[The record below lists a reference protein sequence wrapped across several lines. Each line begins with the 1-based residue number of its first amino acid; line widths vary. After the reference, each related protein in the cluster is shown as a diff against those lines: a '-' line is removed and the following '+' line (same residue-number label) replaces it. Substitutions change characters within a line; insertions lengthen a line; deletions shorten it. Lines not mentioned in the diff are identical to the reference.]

1 MLKYLSTLRLMP
13 PTLITSTLEGS
24 WAIQVLKSAVE
35 LGIFESLVDG
45 PLSAALIAK
54 KQALQVEGT
63 KLIADSLVGMN
74 LLDRADLNGKVRST
88 EAIYELNMTSQAY
101 LISESPLFMGMYL
114 KQHDELDKMWRNLRE
129 TIRTGQPVMAVN
141 EDAKAEE
148 IFPHLAEAIVPL
160 NYCIAADV
168 VKYLKERNQV
178 AESAKTIKGAQRSRS
193 ITAGDNEEVDVVSG
207 GKATKNTK
215 KALNIL
221 DLAAGSAVWSIPFA
235 QDNRDNH
242 IAALDFPA
250 VLAVTRKITERF
262 EVSSQY
268 TEVPGNWR
276 DIRLTPGLYDV
287 VILGHIL
294 HSEGLEMSKR
304 LLAYCAAALK
314 DGGTLVI
321 AEFMP
326 NQERTAP
333 LYPLMFGLNM
343 YLATAA
349 GCVFSFD
356 EITSLC
362 RAAGFSDVYRHQ
374 GVEYDSPVVFAT
386 K

>member
-1 MLKYLSTLRLMP
+1 MLKYLSTLRLIP
-13 PTLITSTLEGS
+13 PSLITSTLEGS
-24 WAIQVLKSAVE
+24 WAIQVLKSAVD
-35 LGIFESLVDG
+35 LGIFESLSDG
-45 PLSAALIAK
+45 PMSAVLIAK
-54 KQALQVEGT
+54 KQGLQVEGT
-63 KLIADSLVGMN
+63 KLIADSLVAMN
-74 LLDRADLNGKVRST
+74 LLDRADLNGHVRST
-88 EAIYELNMTSQAY
+88 EAIYELNMTSQTY

-114 KQHDELDKMWRNLRE
+114 KQHDELDKMWRSLRE
-129 TIRTGQPVMAVN
+129 TIRTGTPVMAVN
-141 EDAKAEE
+141 EDAKAQE
-148 IFPHLAEAIVPL
+148 IFPSLAEAIVPL

-168 VKYLKERNQV
+168 VKYLKERKQG
-178 AESAKTIKGAQRSRS
+178 AKSAQSLKKSSAPNEDDANSLASALSNMNALNSQR
-193 ITAGDNEEVDVVSG
+193 
-207 GKATKNTK
+207 
-215 KALNIL
+215 ALNIL

-262 EVSSQY
+262 EVANQY

-276 DIRLTPGLYDV
+276 DIKLSPGLYDV

-294 HSEGLEMSKR
+294 HSEGLEMSKK

-314 DGGTLVI
+314 EGGTLVI

-343 YLATAA
+343 YLATAH

>member
-1 MLKYLSTLRLMP
+1 MLKYLSTLRLIP
-13 PTLITSTLEGS
+13 PSLITSTLEGS
-24 WAIQVLKSAVE
+24 WAIQVLKSAVD
-35 LGIFESLVDG
+35 LGIFESLSDG
-45 PLSAALIAK
+45 PMSAALIAK
-54 KQALQVEGT
+54 KQALQLEGT

-74 LLDRADLNGKVRST
+74 LLDRADLNGHARSR
-88 EAIYELNMTSQAY
+88 EAVYELNMTSQTY

-114 KQHDELDKMWRNLRE
+114 KQHDELDKMWRGLRE
-129 TIRTGQPVMAVN
+129 TIRTGTPVMAVN
-141 EDAKAEE
+141 EDAKAQD
-148 IFPHLAEAIVPL
+148 IFPHLAEAIMPL

-168 VKYLKERNQV
+168 VKYLKDRSH
-178 AESAKTIKGAQRSRS
+178 SAKNPQDLK
-193 ITAGDNEEVDVVSG
+193 TAGSG
-207 GKATKNTK
+207 HDDEANSLTSALSNKNAFNNK
-215 KALNIL
+215 RALNIL

-262 EVSSQY
+262 DVANQY

-276 DIRLTPGLYDV
+276 NIKLSPGLYDV

-294 HSEGLEMSKR
+294 HSEGLEMSKK

-343 YLATAA
+343 YLATAN

-362 RAAGFSDVYRHQ
+362 HAAGFRDVYRHQ

>member
-1 MLKYLSTLRLMP
+1 M
-13 PTLITSTLEGS
+13 
-24 WAIQVLKSAVE
+24 KSAVD
-35 LGIFESLVDG
+35 LGIFESLSDG
-45 PLSAALIAK
+45 PMSAALIAK
-54 KQALQVEGT
+54 KQALQLEGT

-74 LLDRADLNGKVRST
+74 LLDRADLNGHARSR
-88 EAIYELNMTSQAY
+88 EAVYELNMTSQTY

-114 KQHDELDKMWRNLRE
+114 KQHDELDKMWRGLRE
-129 TIRTGQPVMAVN
+129 TIRTGTPVMAVN
-141 EDAKAEE
+141 EDAKAQD
-148 IFPHLAEAIVPL
+148 IFPHLAEAIMPL

-168 VKYLKERNQV
+168 VKYLKDRSH
-178 AESAKTIKGAQRSRS
+178 SAKNPQDLK
-193 ITAGDNEEVDVVSG
+193 TAGSG
-207 GKATKNTK
+207 HDDEANSLTSALSNKNAFNNK
-215 KALNIL
+215 RALNIL

-262 EVSSQY
+262 DVANQY

-276 DIRLTPGLYDV
+276 NIKLSPGLYDV

-294 HSEGLEMSKR
+294 HSEGLEMSKK

-343 YLATAA
+343 YLATAN

-362 RAAGFSDVYRHQ
+362 HAAGFRDVYRHQ

>member
-13 PTLITSTLEGS
+13 PTPITSALEGS
-24 WAIQVLKSAVE
+24 WAIQVLKSAVD
-35 LGIFESLVDG
+35 LGIFESLSAG

-54 KQALQVEGT
+54 KQSLQVKGT
-63 KLIADSLVGMN
+63 KLIADALVGMN
-74 LLDRADLNGKVRST
+74 LLDRADLNGHVRST
-88 EAIYELNMTSQAY
+88 EAIYELNMTSQTY

-114 KQHDELDKMWRNLRE
+114 KQHDELDKMWRGLRE
-129 TIRTGQPVMAVN
+129 TIRTGVPVMEVN

-160 NYCIAADV
+160 NYCIASDV
-168 VKYLKERNQV
+168 VKYLKERNR
-178 AESAKTIKGAQRSRS
+178 GAGSTNSKNGNSRE
-193 ITAGDNEEVDVVSG
+193 DNLKEE
-207 GKATKNTK
+207 KR
-215 KALNIL
+215 ALNVL

-242 IAALDFPA
+242 IAAIDFPA

-262 EVSSQY
+262 EVASQY
-268 TEVPGNWR
+268 TEVPGSWR
-276 DIRLTPGLYDV
+276 DIRLSPGLYDV

-294 HSEGLEMSKR
+294 HSEGLEMTKK
-304 LLAYCAAALK
+304 LLAYCAAGLK
-314 DGGTLVI
+314 EGGTLVI
-321 AEFMP
+321 AEYMP

-343 YLATAA
+343 YLATTN

-362 RAAGFSDVYRHQ
+362 LAAGFSDVYRHQ
-374 GVEYDSPVVFAT
+374 GVEYVSPVVFAT

>member
-1 MLKYLSTLRLMP
+1 MLKYLSTLRLTP
-13 PTLITSTLEGS
+13 PSLITSTLEGS
-24 WAIQVLKSAVE
+24 WAIQVLKSAVD
-35 LGIFESLVDG
+35 LGIFESLSDG
-45 PLSAALIAK
+45 PMSAALIAK

-74 LLDRADLNGKVRST
+74 LLDRADLNGHVRST
-88 EAIYELNMTSQAY
+88 EAVYELNMTSQTY

-114 KQHDELDKMWRNLRE
+114 KQHDELDKMWRGLRDS
-129 TIRTGQPVMAVN
+129 IRTGTPVMAVN
-141 EDAKAEE
+141 EDAKAQE
-148 IFPHLAEAIVPL
+148 IFPYLAEAILPL

-168 VKYLKERNQV
+168 VNYLKERKQ
-178 AESAKTIKGAQRSRS
+178 SAKSAQNFKKTISDCDDANSLTS
-193 ITAGDNEEVDVVSG
+193 ALNS
-207 GKATKNTK
+207 K

-250 VLAVTRKITERF
+250 VLAVTRKITQRF
-262 EVSSQY
+262 EVANQY

-276 DIRLTPGLYDV
+276 DVKLSPGLYDV

-294 HSEGLEMSKR
+294 HSEGLEMSKK

-314 DGGTLVI
+314 EGGTLVI

-326 NQERTAP
+326 NQEHTAP

-343 YLATAA
+343 YLATAD

>member
-13 PTLITSTLEGS
+13 PTLITSALEGS
-24 WAIQVLKSAVE
+24 WAIQILKTAVD
-35 LGIFESLVDG
+35 LGIFESLSDG
-45 PLSAALIAK
+45 PKSAQLIAK

-63 KLIADSLVGMN
+63 KLLADALVGMN
-74 LLDRADLNGKVRST
+74 LLDRADLNGHVRST
-88 EAIYELNMTSQAY
+88 ESVYELNMTSQTY
-101 LISESPLFMGMYL
+101 LISQSPLFMGMYL
-114 KQHDELDKMWRNLRE
+114 KQHDELDKMWRGLRE
-129 TIRTGQPVMAVN
+129 TIRTGVPVMQVN
-141 EDAKAEE
+141 DDAKAEE

-168 VKYLKERNQV
+168 VKYLKERV
-178 AESAKTIKGAQRSRS
+178 
-193 ITAGDNEEVDVVSG
+193 GD
-207 GKATKNTK
+207 K
-215 KALNIL
+215 KALNVL

-262 EVSSQY
+262 EVASQY

-276 DIRLTPGLYDV
+276 NIKLSPGLYDV

-294 HSEGLEMSKR
+294 HSEGLEMTKK
-304 LLAYCAAALK
+304 LLAYCAEALK
-314 DGGTLVI
+314 EGGTLVI

-326 NQERTAP
+326 NHERTAP
-333 LYPLMFGLNM
+333 LHPLMFGLNM
-343 YLATAA
+343 YLATAD

-356 EITSLC
+356 ELTSLC
-362 RAAGFSDVYRHQ
+362 RAAGFKDVYRHQ

>member
-13 PTLITSTLEGS
+13 PSPITSTLEGS
-24 WAIQVLKSAVE
+24 WAIEVLKSAVD
-35 LGIFESLVDG
+35 LGIFESLSDG

-74 LLDRADLNGKVRST
+74 LLDRADLNGHVRST
-88 EAIYELNMTSQAY
+88 EAVYELNVISQTY
-101 LISESPLFMGMYL
+101 LILESPLFMGMYL
-114 KQHDELDKMWRNLRE
+114 KQHDELGKMWRGLRE
-129 TIRTGQPVMAVN
+129 TIRTGTPVMAVN
-141 EDAKAEE
+141 EDAKAQE
-148 IFPHLAEAIVPL
+148 IFPQLAEAIVPL

-168 VKYLKERNQV
+168 VKYLKERNQ
-178 AESAKTIKGAQRSRS
+178 SAKSRQNLKK
-193 ITAGDNEEVDVVSG
+193 TALEDQCEDDANGLANALS
-207 GKATKNTK
+207 TKNTLNTK

-262 EVSSQY
+262 EVANQY

-276 DIRLTPGLYDV
+276 NIKLSPGLYDV

-294 HSEGLEMSKR
+294 HSEGLEMSKK

-321 AEFMP
+321 AEYMP

-343 YLATAA
+343 YLATAN

-362 RAAGFSDVYRHQ
+362 HAAGFRDVYRHQ

>member
-13 PTLITSTLEGS
+13 PSLITSILEGS
-24 WAIQVLKSAVE
+24 WAIQVLKSAVD
-35 LGIFESLVDG
+35 LGIFESLSEG

-54 KQALQVEGT
+54 RQALQVEGT
-63 KLIADSLVGMN
+63 RLIADSLVGLN
-74 LLDRADLNGKVRST
+74 LLDRADLNGHVRST
-88 EAIYELNMTSQAY
+88 EAVYELNMTSQAY
-101 LISESPLFMGMYL
+101 LISESPLFIGMYL
-114 KQHDELDKMWRNLRE
+114 KQHDELDKMWRGLRD
-129 TIRTGQPVMAVN
+129 TIRTGMPVMAVN
-141 EDAKAEE
+141 EDDKAQE

-168 VKYLKERNQV
+168 VKYLKERNH
-178 AESAKTIKGAQRSRS
+178 SAKKRQSPKKVALEDHCENDANGENSALS
-193 ITAGDNEEVDVVSG
+193 AMN
-207 GKATKNTK
+207 ALNTK

-242 IAALDFPA
+242 VAALDFPA

-262 EVSSQY
+262 EVANQY

-276 DIRLTPGLYDV
+276 DIKLSPGLYDV

-294 HSEGLEMSKR
+294 HSEGLEMSKK

-343 YLATAA
+343 YLATAN